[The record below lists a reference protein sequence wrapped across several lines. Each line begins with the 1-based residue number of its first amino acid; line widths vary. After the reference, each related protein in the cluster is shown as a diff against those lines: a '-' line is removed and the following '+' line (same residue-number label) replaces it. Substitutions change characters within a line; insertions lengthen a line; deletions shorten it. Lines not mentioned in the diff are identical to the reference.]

1 MHFSGPQN
9 ADFTCTEA
17 NVQRTCATFGKT
29 CVGMV
34 KYPNATVDEYGNWD
48 NINILPMTD
57 PWGWCIYIYRY
68 YLLIHHKNQ
77 PNVGKYTIHGS
88 YGLRLVA
95 GDWEENVLIHDGQG
109 SSQC

>member
-1 MHFSGPQN
+1 MPFANHSSWNGNIIELVDPSSIGSSILLFPVHFSGPQN

-57 PWGWCIYIYRY
+57 PWGWCIYI
-68 YLLIHHKNQ
+68 
-77 PNVGKYTIHGS
+77 
-88 YGLRLVA
+88 
-95 GDWEENVLIHDGQG
+95 
-109 SSQC
+109 